1 MKTSNNFAF
10 VLALAL
16 ALGSSAAGCSTADPA
31 TMPGEDPPIVDP
43 GTDPGTGPVDKGPP
57 PLPPL
62 DVTGTYTVHSTFD
75 LATNMPGTAGTVVN
89 TVIQLTDTANGN
101 PTRWLIDQ
109 ILAKLPDGT
118 VKSALSF
125 AESLGVEFLN
135 DKLLDFAPDFVVS
148 MIQTGTDF
156 GDLAKHFGLNE
167 TLTLTGSGTAYTGVH
182 TVTGVHFKLG
192 NQEGDYAFANY
203 HLPNVVASNVAVT
216 MDETGQLTISAH
228 SLPLAYGKLLRLG
241 LDAVIIPALDS
252 NAHDLNEL
260 FAHLIDCQKVADF
273 ITAKIIFG
281 NALIKSACDLGLDAG
296 ANFVYSKIAEIDN
309 SALAFGLNGTARAQD
324 KNNDRKIDVIQTGA
338 WSGTMTYGAT
348 PAPLSPSAF
357 YGERK

>member
-1 MKTSNNFAF
+1 MQTSNSFAL
-10 VLALAL
+10 VLAL
-16 ALGSSAAGCSTADPA
+16 ALGSSAAGCSTADRA
-31 TMPGEDPPIVDP
+31 SMAGDDPPIGDP
-43 GTDPGTGPVDKGPP
+43 GAGPVDKGPP

-89 TVIQLTDTANGN
+89 TVIELTDTQNDN

-109 ILAKLPDGT
+109 ILSKLQDGA
-118 VKSALSF
+118 VKSALGL
-125 AESLGVEFLN
+125 AESVGVGFLN

-148 MIQTGTDF
+148 MVQTGTDF

-167 TLTLTGSGTAYTGVH
+167 TLTLTGSGGTYTGVH

-203 HLPNVVASNVAVT
+203 HLPNVVASNVAIT
-216 MDETGQLTISAH
+216 MDDTGQLTIAAH

-241 LDAVIIPALDS
+241 LDAAIIPALDS
-252 NAHDLNEL
+252 NAHNLDEL

-281 NALIKSACDLGLDAG
+281 NSLIKSACDLGIAAG
-296 ANFVYSKIAEIDN
+296 ANFIYSKIDAID
-309 SALAFGLNGTARAQD
+309 STALSFGLTGTARAQD
-324 KNNDRKIDVIQTGA
+324 KDNDRKIDAIQTGA

-348 PAPLSPSAF
+348 PAPLSPATF
-357 YGERK
+357 WGERK